1 MLASHISAELKY
13 RVSLTAKDYYSATR
27 GRVNWE
33 GVSSELRM
41 PIPKIL
47 QHFDE
52 SICGIRQR
60 SLSEAQDWGVEALM
74 ALKSFTETYFQHCMS
89 VDDWILVGKYMNIS
103 HSDCVAKMW
112 ALGKFRM
119 TAILYE
125 QITEY
130 RDAGLLWPTIYR
142 NVVVDCTLDILRI
155 AYATNTKDT
164 LYKSKRPKAKF
175 RISKHQ
181 HWSQEEDAQL
191 IELLSQYGNGNDV
204 DWNYISKTLG
214 HSKNA
219 CRYRRILLR
228 PQSKGTRGSSIDTD
242 HGASSESPSLGI
254 DYLLN

>member
-1 MLASHISAELKY
+1 MSSELKY
-13 RVSLTAKDYYSATR
+13 RVSLTAKNYYNPSKE
-27 GRVNWE
+27 RVDWE
-33 GVSSELRM
+33 GVSNELRM
-41 PIPKIL
+41 PIPKAL
-47 QHFDE
+47 EYFDE

-60 SLSEAQDWGVEALM
+60 SISESQDWGIETLT

-89 VDDWILVGKYMNIS
+89 VEDWILVGKYMNIC

-119 TAILYE
+119 TPILFE

-130 RDAGLLWPTIYR
+130 RDAGLLWPTICR
-142 NVVVDCTLDILRI
+142 NTADCTPDILRI
-155 AYATNTKDT
+155 AYATSNKET
-164 LYKSKRPKAKF
+164 LYQSKRPKAKF

-181 HWSQEEDAQL
+181 HWSREEDARL
-191 IELLSQYGNGNDV
+191 VELLSQYGNGNDV

-228 PQSKGTRGSSIDTD
+228 PQIQGARGSSIDTD
-242 HGASSESPSLGI
+242 HGASSSDSPSLGI
-254 DYLLN
+254 EYLLN